1 MGKNEFIDK
10 LRLALNGRIAP
21 AQVEDNI
28 NYYRDFIQSEINSGK
43 TESQV
48 MDMLGDPRLIARTI
62 IDTSVPADETV
73 DNRAYAEE
81 TYRNAGNGRSE
92 SRREYS
98 EYNDTRKTQS
108 KSFRMPGW
116 LVCIIFILIVA
127 LILTLIFSVLAFLAP
142 FIIVMLVVAFLV
154 KVFRD
159 WLN

>member
-1 MGKNEFIDK
+1 MGRNEFIDK

-28 NYYRDFIQSEINSGK
+28 NYYRDYIQSEMNRGK
-43 TESQV
+43 SESEV

-62 IDTSVPADETV
+62 IDTSTPLDEREDKGAYSEEYYQNADSQQ
-73 DNRAYAEE
+73 RQ
-81 TYRNAGNGRSE
+81 

-98 EYNDTRKTQS
+98 GYEDHRKTQS
-108 KSFRMPGW
+108 KGFRMPGW
-116 LVCIIFILIVA
+116 LFWIIFILVVA

-142 FIIVMLVVAFLV
+142 FIIVMLAVTFLV
-154 KVFRD
+154 KLFRD